1 MKREIGI
8 IGMIICIVVGFSLG
22 WFIPGLFTEPAP
34 TPLIDQIQARGYIIV
49 GTSADYPPFENK
61 TYPGGEIVGFD
72 IDVSQMIADALGV
85 TLQMQDIGFDSLIGA
100 CRAGTIDMIA
110 AAMTYNTV
118 RAAQLAAS
126 ITYISVSQV
135 VIVKNDSLVFP
146 APISNLTDLIGFEV
160 GCQLGTVMQTELEAI
175 VGITVYTYASADV
188 LIQDLNAGGID
199 AAYVDGPIF
208 NAWEGTYVLRII
220 YSSEETPLAL
230 WTRHGEPALLYEINK
245 VIFDSYQDGS
255 MYTLINK
262 WFGNVTA

>member
-8 IGMIICIVVGFSLG
+8 IGMIICIAVGFGLG
-22 WFIPGLFTEPAP
+22 WFIPGFFVEPTP
-34 TPLIDQIQARGYIIV
+34 TPLLEQIQDRGYIIV

-110 AAMTYNTV
+110 AAMTYNAE
-118 RAAQLAAS
+118 RAAKLAAS

-135 VIVKNDSLVFP
+135 VIVKNSSTDFLTT
-146 APISNLTDLIGFEV
+146 ISNLTALIGYEV
-160 GCQLGTVMQTELEAI
+160 GCQSGTVMQDELEDIA
-175 VGITVYTYASADV
+175 GINVFTYASADV

-208 NAWEGTYVLRII
+208 NAWEGTYDLRVI
-220 YSSEETPLAL
+220 YSSGKEPFAL

>member
-1 MKREIGI
+1 MKREIAILGI
-8 IGMIICIVVGFSLG
+8 IIGIVVGFSVG
-22 WFIPGLFTEPAP
+22 WFIPGLLTEPAP
-34 TPLIDQIQARGYIIV
+34 TPLLDQIQDRGYIIV

-100 CRAGTIDMIA
+100 CKAGTIDMIA
-110 AAMTYNTV
+110 AAMTYNAQ

-126 ITYISVSQV
+126 TTYISVSQV
-135 VIVKNDSLVFP
+135 VIVKNSSLDFP
-146 APISNLTDLIGFEV
+146 APITNLTDLIGFDV
-160 GCQLGTVMQTELEAI
+160 GCQSGTVMQDELDAI
-175 VGITVYTYASADV
+175 SGINVFTYASADV

-208 NAWEGTYVLRII
+208 NAYETTYVLRVI
-220 YSSEETPLAL
+220 YSSEEEPLAL

-255 MYTLINK
+255 MYTLINQ
-262 WFGNVTA
+262 WFGNVTV

>member
-8 IGMIICIVVGFSLG
+8 LGMIICIVVGFAVG
-22 WFIPGLFTEPAP
+22 WLVPGLFTTPAP
-34 TPLIDQIQARGYIIV
+34 TPLIDQIQDRGYIIV

-110 AAMTYNTV
+110 AAMTYNAQ
-118 RAAQLAAS
+118 RAVQLAAS
-126 ITYISVSQV
+126 ATYISVRQV
-135 VIVKNDSLVFP
+135 VIVKNSSLTFP
-146 APISNLTDLIGFEV
+146 APITNLTDLIGFDV
-160 GCQLGTVMQTELEAI
+160 GCQSGTVMQDELDDI
-175 VGITVYTYASADV
+175 FGINVVAQASADI
-188 LIQDLNAGGID
+188 LMQDLNAGGVD
-199 AAYVDGPIF
+199 AVYVDGPIYD
-208 NAWEGTYVLRII
+208 AWKNTFDLRVI
-220 YSSEETPLAL
+220 YSSEEEPLAL

-245 VIFDSYQDGS
+245 VIFDSYQDGR
-255 MYTLINK
+255 MNTLINK

>member
-1 MKREIGI
+1 MKRELAILGIVIG
-8 IGMIICIVVGFSLG
+8 IVVGFAVG
-22 WFIPGLFTEPAP
+22 WLIPGLFTETAP
-34 TPLIDQIQARGYIIV
+34 TPLFDQIQDRGYIIV

-85 TLQMQDIGFDSLIGA
+85 TLQMQDISFDSLIGA
-100 CRAGTIDMIA
+100 CKAGTIDMIA
-110 AAMTYNTV
+110 AAMTYTAL

-126 ITYISVSQV
+126 MTYFSVSQV
-135 VIVKNDSLVFP
+135 VIVRNDSLIFP
-146 APISNLTDLIGFEV
+146 APISNLTDLITYDV
-160 GCQLGTVMQTELEAI
+160 GCQSGTVMQDELDAI
-175 VGITVYTYASADV
+175 PGINVFTYASADI

-208 NAWEGTYVLRII
+208 TAWEGTYDLRLI
-220 YSSEETPLAL
+220 YGSAEEPLAL

-255 MYTLINK
+255 MYALINQ
-262 WFGNVTA
+262 WFGNVTT

>member
-8 IGMIICIVVGFSLG
+8 LGMIICIVVGFAAG
-22 WFIPGLFTEPAP
+22 WFIPGLFTEPTP
-34 TPLIDQIQARGYIIV
+34 TPLIDEIQTRGYIIV

-61 TYPGGEIVGFD
+61 TYPGGVIIGFD
-72 IDVSQMIADALGV
+72 IDVSQMIADELGV

-110 AAMTYNTV
+110 AAMTYNAE
-118 RAAQLAAS
+118 RATQLAAS
-126 ITYISVSQV
+126 ATYISVSQV
-135 VIVKNDSLVFP
+135 VIVKNNSVDFP
-146 APISNLTDLIGFEV
+146 APITNLTDLITYDV
-160 GCQLGTVMQTELEAI
+160 GCQSGTVMQDELDDI
-175 VGITVYTYASADV
+175 TGINVFTYASADI

-208 NAWEGTYVLRII
+208 NAWEGTYDLRKI
-220 YSSEETPLAL
+220 YTSAEEPLAL

-245 VIFDSYQDGS
+245 VIFDSYQDGR
-255 MYTLINK
+255 MYALINK

>member
-8 IGMIICIVVGFSLG
+8 LGMIICIVLGFGLG
-22 WFIPGLFTEPAP
+22 WFIPGLFTEPVP
-34 TPLIDQIQARGYIIV
+34 TPLLDQIQDRGYIIV

-72 IDVSQMIADALGV
+72 INVSQMIADALGV

-110 AAMTYNTV
+110 AAMTYNTE

-135 VIVKNDSLVFP
+135 VIVKNSSTAFP
-146 APISNLTDLIGFEV
+146 SPILNLTDLIGYDV
-160 GCQLGTVMQTELEAI
+160 GCQSGTVMQDELDDIA
-175 VGITVYTYASADV
+175 GINVFTYASADV
-188 LIQDLNAGGID
+188 LIQDLNAGNID
-199 AAYVDGPIF
+199 AVYVDGPIF
-208 NAWEGTYVLRII
+208 NAWEGTFELRVI
-220 YSSEETPLAL
+220 YSSEEEPLAL
-230 WTRHGEPALLYEINK
+230 WAKHGEPALLYEINK

>member
-8 IGMIICIVVGFSLG
+8 LGMIICIAIGFSVG
-22 WFIPGLFTEPAP
+22 WFVPGLFTEPTP
-34 TPLIDQIQARGYIIV
+34 TPLITKIQSRGYIIV

-61 TYPGGEIVGFD
+61 TYPGGVIIGFD
-72 IDVSQMIADALGV
+72 IDVSQMIADELGV

-100 CRAGTIDMIA
+100 CRAGTVDMIA
-110 AAMTYNTV
+110 AAMTYNPE
-118 RAAQLAAS
+118 RATQLAAS
-126 ITYISVSQV
+126 VTYISVRQV
-135 VIVKNDSLVFP
+135 VIVKNNSVDFP
-146 APISNLTDLIGFEV
+146 APITNLTALIGYDV
-160 GCQLGTVMQTELEAI
+160 GCQSGTVMQDELEAI
-175 VGITVYTYASADV
+175 SGINVFTYASADI

-208 NAWEGTYVLRII
+208 NAWEGTYDLREI
-220 YSSEETPLAL
+220 YTSEEEPLAL

-245 VIFDSYQDGS
+245 VIFDSYQDGR

>member
-8 IGMIICIVVGFSLG
+8 LGMIICIALGFAAG
-22 WFIPGLFTEPAP
+22 WFIPGLFVEPTP
-34 TPLIDQIQARGYIIV
+34 TPLIDQIQDRGYIIV

-61 TYPGGEIVGFD
+61 TYPGGVIVGFD
-72 IDVSQMIADALGV
+72 IDVSQMIADELGV

-110 AAMTYNTV
+110 AAMTYNPE

-135 VIVKNDSLVFP
+135 VIVKNDSVDFTT
-146 APISNLTDLIGFEV
+146 PITDLSDLVGYDV
-160 GCQLGTVMQTELEAI
+160 GCQSGTVMQDELEA
-175 VGITVYTYASADV
+175 VTGINVFTYASADV

-208 NAWEGTYVLRII
+208 TAWEGTYVLKII
-220 YSSEETPLAL
+220 YSSEEEPLAL
-230 WTRHGEPALLYEINK
+230 WTKHGEPALLYEINK
-245 VIFDSYQDGS
+245 AIFDSYQDGS
-255 MYTLINK
+255 MHALINE